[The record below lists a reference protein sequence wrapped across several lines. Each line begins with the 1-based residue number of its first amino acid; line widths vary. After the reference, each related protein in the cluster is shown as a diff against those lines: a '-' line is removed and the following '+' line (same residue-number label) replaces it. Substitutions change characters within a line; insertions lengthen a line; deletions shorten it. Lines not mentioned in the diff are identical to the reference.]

1 MAEQL
6 AKPAEACTVLAF
18 AFESDSTYRANTERT
33 SPVELMREQRYLEAL
48 PHVQQM
54 MNAVSSPVLVVN
66 RTMQIVFCNRKAL
79 EFAGAADACKLM
91 GLRLGEAMGCVKVN
105 KATGGCGTCEFCKIC
120 GALHAIMTAI
130 KGKANA
136 QECHLMRR
144 RAGVVESMELSV
156 HATPLEMAIPGL
168 ILLSLDDV
176 SHEKRRRNLERIF
189 FHDILNAMN
198 GVVGYSFLLKED
210 APEQLSPLVEK
221 LEAAVGQVLSEIH
234 LQREMLAA
242 ENHEL
247 EVCRGL
253 ITTLDFLRDLASLY
267 SAQEIAFERN
277 IVISPDSENIAME
290 IDPAILGRVIG
301 NMVKNALEASQPG
314 EKVTLSCKMVGEKVR
329 FGVHNP
335 AFMPREVQLQLFSR
349 SFSTKGSNRGLGTYG
364 MKLLSERYLQG
375 SVSFESDRDSGTT
388 FYAQYP
394 PRLSERD

>member
-18 AFESDSTYRANTERT
+18 AFESDPTYRARAERT

-54 MNAVSSPVLVVN
+54 MNAVSSPVLVLN
-66 RTMQIVFCNRKAL
+66 RTMQIVFCNHKSL
-79 EFAGAADACKLM
+79 EFAGATDACKLM

-120 GALHAIMTAI
+120 GALHAILTAV

-168 ILLSLDDV
+168 ILLSLDDI

-198 GVVGYSFLLKED
+198 GVVGYSFLIKED
-210 APEQLSPLVEK
+210 APEQLSPLVDK
-221 LEAAVGQVLSEIH
+221 LEAAIGQVLSEIH

-247 EVCRGL
+247 EVCRSL

-277 IVISPDSENIAME
+277 IVVSPDSENIAME

-349 SFSTKGSNRGLGTYG
+349 SFSTKGSGRGLGTYG

-394 PRLSERD
+394 PRLPERD